1 MKDFAVNCISQVLLH
16 KNQSS
21 NLSGVQQEALLSQYT
36 VFKVKVQDIPTAQAV
51 CQVGGGSE
59 PWALQQRRW
68 YKKSSPMF
76 VETNQPLWVV

>member
-16 KNQSS
+16 KNQPS
-21 NLSGVQQEALLSQYT
+21 NLNGVQQEALLSQYT

-59 PWALQQRRW
+59 PQQRRW